1 MVMLHLCIY
10 NYNSLLLTDFLVPT
24 PDIIFSNTSAL
35 YNVGTPLNLSCKI
48 ILMRENID
56 VNMVAT
62 IKLYNKDILNETRM
76 IPVVTEGE
84 NLVSFV
90 HFHFSNIKSSD
101 SGIYK
106 CEGIVDDDINSLFIV
121 PSDVVVD
128 YVTVNVKSE
137 CCIMIIMSNEY
148 LIVVVYTPIISTY
161 S

>member
-1 MVMLHLCIY
+1 MCICIVISHLSTTVQINQIKSLLKLMVMLHLCIP
-10 NYNSLLLTDFLVPT
+10 NYSLLSTDFLVPT

-62 IKLYNKDILNETRM
+62 IKLYNKDFLNETRM

-90 HFHFSNIKSSD
+90 HFHFSNIKISD

-106 CEGIVDDDINSLFIV
+106 CEGIVDDDINSLFII

-137 CCIMIIMSNEY
+137 
-148 LIVVVYTPIISTY
+148 
-161 S
+161 